1 MRLKDF
7 LDQNDLSYTAFGELI
22 GRSRLTVYR
31 YTLPSHHPN
40 HRRPTATVMRTIHA
54 VTKGA
59 VTPNDFLDL
68 EDASHSEAAA

>member
-7 LDQNDLSYTAFGELI
+7 LDQKGLSYKEFGERI

-31 YTLPSHHPN
+31 YTLPPEHRD
-40 HRRPTATVMRTIHA
+40 HRRPTPAGMRRIHA
-54 VTKGA
+54 ETDGL

-68 EDASHSEAAA
+68 DGDAESEAAA